1 MGIPLYTNIPSIVG
15 DLLTDVKNGRI
26 GLPDLQRPFVW
37 PDNKVRE
44 LLDSMYKGF
53 PIGYIMLWAS
63 PEEYT
68 RMNHI
73 GKNNKTYSVPDD
85 LVIDGQQRLTALL
98 AAILGIQIKDK
109 NYNERF
115 IKISFN
121 PLKDDFQVWSQAYE
135 RDPEYISAISEVFQA
150 EENHNVSKF
159 RREYIKRVNDA
170 REKNQKSELTDDE
183 EDHIEDSINN
193 LLNLRS
199 YSLPTL
205 KISSK
210 ANEEDVAEIFV
221 RVNSGGQKLTEKNF
235 IETLLAVFDNKVH
248 AEINKFCEESRIPA
262 DGTAYNQILKVD
274 PAHLIRIAVGFGF
287 HRARLRYAYLL
298 LRGKNL
304 KTGEITEETRKENLA
319 KFKDALQIAT
329 NLNNWHSF
337 LNLFA
342 EAGYIRGDLIASSN
356 AVVFCYVLYLI
367 GKYEYKTP
375 SPELRKI
382 IRKWIY
388 MSVVTHFYTG
398 STESEVEKQMADL
411 RDIHSADE
419 FVKYLESVIQGKFT
433 DDYFEYTL
441 PNDMITSS
449 ASAPSWNAYLAAI
462 NVLGTPMLFSTIP
475 ASKFMILGSNGTKN
489 SIDKHHIFP
498 KHYLET
504 IGVNNDRDRNQI
516 ANFTYLDYQTN
527 INIGEKAP
535 SEYVAEYRAKMGEEN
550 YLKTCTENALPAGF
564 EKLDYFTFIEKRRKL
579 MAKIIK
585 KGYEKLCE

>member
-73 GKNNKTYSVPDD
+73 GKNSKTYSVPDD

-170 REKNQKSELTDDE
+170 REKNQKLELTDDE

-205 KISSK
+205 KISAK

-235 IETLLAVFDNKVH
+235 IETLLAVFDNTVH
-248 AEINKFCEESRIPA
+248 AQINKFCEESRIPA

-274 PAHLIRIAVGFGF
+274 PAHLIRVAVGFGF

-304 KTGEITEETRKENLA
+304 KTGEITEETRKENLS

-342 EAGYIRGDLIASSN
+342 EAGYIRGDLVASSN

-367 GKYEYKTP
+367 GKYEYKVP
-375 SPELRKI
+375 APELRKI

-419 FVKYLESVIQGKFT
+419 FVKYLGSVIRGKFT

-441 PNDMITSS
+441 LNDMITSS

-504 IGVNNDRDRNQI
+504 IGVGNDRDRNQI

-535 SEYVAEYRAKMGEEN
+535 SEYMAEYRAKMGEEN
-550 YLKTCTENALPAGF
+550 YLKTCTENALPPEF